1 MATHSLAFYDEL
13 VARKLIYQESSPL
26 LAKRLSE
33 GPIVLYQG
41 FDPTADS
48 LHHGNLLGLITLR
61 RFQEAGHSPILVAG
75 GGTGMIGDP
84 GGRSTERT
92 LLDEAT
98 LDANVTAITAQM
110 KRFVSFEGKGAA
122 RLVDN
127 REWLSSL
134 SLIEFLRDVGKS
146 FSVGT
151 MMAKDSVRPRIS
163 EGGISL
169 TEFCYMALQSLDFRE
184 LFERYGCTL
193 QLGGSDQW
201 GNITAGI
208 DFIRRTRGAE
218 VYGLTLPLLTTAD
231 GTKIGK
237 STGGGVWLSSG
248 KTSPFALYQFFL
260 RVEDE
265 IVVDLLYRLT
275 FVDLDT
281 IAEVARHHE
290 EAPETRAAQRL
301 LAHEV
306 LAIVHGKAVADDV
319 ERASEAL
326 YSGALEKAPAELVAI
341 ALEEVPRVSVSEE
354 ELIDG
359 VDIEDLLVRAGLVTS
374 KGAARRIVSQG
385 GAYLGGRRVYESDK
399 LVLADLEARGWT
411 LLRRGKREYS
421 IVELSQGGRAP
432 GEKTDPLTHER

>member
-1 MATHSLAFYDEL
+1 MATHSLTFYDEL
-13 VARKLIYQESSPL
+13 VARKLVYQESSPD
-26 LAKRLSE
+26 LARRLNE

-84 GGRSTERT
+84 GGRSTERN
-92 LLDEAT
+92 LLDERT
-98 LDANVTAITAQM
+98 LDANVAAITEQM
-110 KRFVSFEGKGAA
+110 KKFVSFEGKGAA

-134 SLIEFLRDVGKS
+134 SLIEFLREVGKS

-151 MMAKDSVRPRIS
+151 MIAKDSVRPRIS

-184 LFERYGCTL
+184 LFDRYGCTL

-208 DFIRRTRGAE
+208 DFIRRSRGAE

-237 STGGGVWLSSG
+237 STGGGVWLSSE

-265 IVVDLLYRLT
+265 IVIDLLYRLT

-281 IAEVARHHE
+281 IGEVAEDHKKT
-290 EAPETRAAQRL
+290 PETRAAQRL

-306 LAIVHGKAVADDV
+306 LSLVHGPRIADDV
-319 ERASEAL
+319 QRASEAL
-326 YSGALEKAPAELVAI
+326 YSGSLEQAPAELVAL
-341 ALEEVPRVSVSEE
+341 ALEEVPRVTLSRE
-354 ELIDG
+354 ELANG
-359 VDIEDLLVRAGLVTS
+359 VGVEDLLLRAGLVTS
-374 KGAARRIVSQG
+374 KGAARRVVSQG
-385 GAYLGGRRVYESDK
+385 GAYLGGERVGAAAT
-399 LVLADLEARGWT
+399 LTLHDLGERGWT
-411 LLRRGKREYS
+411 LLRRGKREYG
-421 IVELSQGGRAP
+421 ILEVADPNVETL
-432 GEKTDPLTHER
+432 